1 MTFIKIR
8 VSVIRVRQI
17 TYNYTKG
24 VITILKITIEA
35 ARVNAHLTQDEASK
49 RLGVTRQTLYNWE
62 NGIVCPSLKNV
73 VKLSE
78 LYDIPVDNL
87 DFLPRM

>member
-1 MTFIKIR
+1 MTFIKSSD
-8 VSVIRVRQI
+8 SVCGVRQI
-17 TYNYTKG
+17 AYKDMKG

-35 ARVNAHLTQDEASK
+35 ARVNAHLTQEEASK
-49 RLGVTRQTLYNWE
+49 LLGVSKQTLYNWE
-62 NGIVCPSLKNV
+62 NGKVSPSLKNV

-87 DFLPRM
+87 DFLPQM